1 MENGTVEN
9 TVLSRPL
16 KCEFNVLSRPD
27 GSAVLAQ
34 GETVYL
40 AAVYGPV
47 EVKIQRIQIEK
58 ASVEA
63 VYKPKSGQS
72 AVQDRIKE
80 CIIKSTCEAAL
91 VSSLHPRTAIN
102 IILQEIQ
109 DCGGSLACAVNAACL
124 ALISSG
130 ISMKFLVAAV
140 SCMIDEDGHIILD
153 PDRKQ
158 LQDSCGILTFVFESS
173 SSSVVASHTEGL
185 FNEEQYEEAL
195 IKCRITAVHIFK
207 YYREVVKKY
216 APKL

>member
-1 MENGTVEN
+1 MEDKTAEN
-9 TVLSRPL
+9 VALLRPL

-47 EVKIQRIQIEK
+47 EVKLQRIQIEK

-72 AVQDRIKE
+72 AVQDRLKE
-80 CIIKSTCEAAL
+80 SIIKNTCEAAL
-91 VSSLHPRTAIN
+91 VSTLHPRTAIN
-102 IILQEIQ
+102 IILQEVQ

-130 ISMKFLVAAV
+130 ISMNFLVAAV
-140 SCMIDEDGHIILD
+140 SCMIDEGGHIIID

-173 SSSVVASHTEGL
+173 SLSVVASHTEGL

-195 IKCRITAVHIFK
+195 ANCRITAVCIFK
-207 YYREVVKKY
+207 YYREVVRKY